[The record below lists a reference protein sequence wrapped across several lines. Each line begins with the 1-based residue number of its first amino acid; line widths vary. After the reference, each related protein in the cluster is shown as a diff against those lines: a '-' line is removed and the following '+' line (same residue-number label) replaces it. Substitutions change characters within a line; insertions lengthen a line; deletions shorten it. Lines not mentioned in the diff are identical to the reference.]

1 MRFMTKMNDDLAAK
15 RAALRARRPMSGV
28 VAGEIGASR
37 STPDDHLSA
46 WPGAVTRAF
55 FADGD
60 RHEMTGWKDAVIPR
74 DVSEVDPE
82 RDIRSFDRV
91 PRRNGPLVT
100 FVGAVALAIVGLAAS
115 HTRASTMAYHR
126 LAGSSLAQKATS
138 AVQSLRQMT
147 RPPMV
152 DAR

>member
-1 MRFMTKMNDDLAAK
+1 MKFTTTMNDDFATK
-15 RAALRARRPMSGV
+15 RAASRARMPVNGV
-28 VAGEIGASR
+28 VAGELGASR
-37 STPDDHLSA
+37 SAAEDHLSG

-82 RDIRSFDRV
+82 RDVRSFDRV
-91 PRRNGPLVT
+91 PRRHGPLLT

-115 HTRASTMAYHR
+115 HTGASSVAYHR
-126 LAGSSLAQKATS
+126 LASSSLAQRATS
-138 AVQSLRQMT
+138 AVHSLRQMT
-147 RPPMV
+147 RAPMA